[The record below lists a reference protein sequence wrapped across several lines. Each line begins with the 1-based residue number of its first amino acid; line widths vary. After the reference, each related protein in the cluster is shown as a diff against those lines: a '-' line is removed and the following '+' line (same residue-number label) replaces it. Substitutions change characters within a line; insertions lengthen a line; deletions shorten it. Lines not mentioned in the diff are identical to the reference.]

1 MENQDLFT
9 KIITYVS
16 VVLVSANAVLTA
28 IKTICDSV
36 IEKFN
41 KGQNVSEWT
50 VKIAK
55 FVSAVLSFITANT
68 QKK

>member
-16 VVLVSANAVLTA
+16 VILVSANAVLTA

-41 KGQNVSEWT
+41 KGQSVSEWT
-50 VKIAK
+50 VKIVK